1 MQKSKVLKLTL
12 NEKNIRLFVDLL
24 KNAKTP
30 FSMQV
35 SNYTT
40 KIISEP
46 YNVSFVKGL
55 QSKRV
60 FAAASYLKKD
70 LAGKKIPNVDMKK
83 CDYYDT
89 NFRGLEFYSDRCF
102 NIDIKQAY
110 ATILYM
116 DGFITKK
123 TYDYLKNL
131 PKMERLAAVGM
142 LASHKTIFR
151 HDKLGRIIKVEEIIN
166 PLSDFF
172 FYCVQKT
179 ENIIHDVINKILQE
193 AFLFS
198 WVDGVYYMNE
208 NTGYKNVTMQYLKTE
223 YGLESTFKELNN
235 FEVKIKN
242 QSYRISFLQDG
253 EEKVFNIPL
262 PVMQLKKDI
271 INYLL
276 EKKY

>member
-12 NEKNIRLFVDLL
+12 NEENVRLFVNLL
-24 KNAKTP
+24 KKAKTP
-30 FSMQV
+30 FDMQV

-46 YNVSFVKGL
+46 YNVSFVRGL
-55 QSKRV
+55 QSNRV

-123 TYDYLKNL
+123 TYDYKHTV
-131 PKMERLAAVGM
+131 R
-142 LASHKTIFR
+142 
-151 HDKLGRIIKVEEIIN
+151 
-166 PLSDFF
+166 
-172 FYCVQKT
+172 
-179 ENIIHDVINKILQE
+179 
-193 AFLFS
+193 
-198 WVDGVYYMNE
+198 
-208 NTGYKNVTMQYLKTE
+208 
-223 YGLESTFKELNN
+223 
-235 FEVKIKN
+235 
-242 QSYRISFLQDG
+242 
-253 EEKVFNIPL
+253 
-262 PVMQLKKDI
+262 
-271 INYLL
+271 
-276 EKKY
+276 

>member
-12 NEKNIRLFVDLL
+12 NEKNIRLFIDLL

-55 QSKRV
+55 QSNRV

-102 NIDIKQAY
+102 NMDIKEAY
-110 ATILYM
+110 AAIVYM

-123 TYDYLKNL
+123 TYDYLRKM

-151 HDKLGRIIKVEEIIN
+151 HDSLGRIIKVDEIIN
-166 PLSDFF
+166 PLSNFF
-172 FYCVQKT
+172 FHCVQKT
-179 ENIIHDVINKILQE
+179 ENIIHDVKNKILQE

-262 PVMQLKKDI
+262 PVSKLKKEI

-276 EKKY
+276 NKEY